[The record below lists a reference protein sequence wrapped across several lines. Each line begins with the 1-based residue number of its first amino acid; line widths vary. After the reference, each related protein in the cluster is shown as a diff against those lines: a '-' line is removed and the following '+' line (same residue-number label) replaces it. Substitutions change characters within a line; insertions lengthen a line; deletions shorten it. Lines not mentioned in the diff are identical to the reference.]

1 MFSRLLTGS
10 HCQRTQTTRAAQ
22 APPLLRAFSPLVLSS
37 DKFMVN
43 DIQLKMLLHVHFTA
57 L

>member
-1 MFSRLLTGS
+1 VFSRLLTGS